1 MKRIAKIIA
10 IAVTMIGPGFAI
22 QSGHAQEAP
31 KPDLTAAG
39 IWLEWYRSTEVVIWK
54 IQEVDGEFV
63 ASVIKTIQP
72 SPGRVALDV
81 IKPEE
86 GGRFEVRHLK
96 RHGLVYDGGELL
108 SPHGR
113 VADLKITLSPDG
125 QTAAMDESNFGSIVD
140 GVRKPD
146 ADAQSES
153 SGLARIE

>member
-1 MKRIAKIIA
+1 MKRIGLFAA
-10 IAVTMIGPGFAI
+10 IGSAMIGFGFGI
-22 QSGHAQEAP
+22 PSGHAQQAP
-31 KPDLTAAG
+31 KPDHTAAG
-39 IWLEWYRSTEVVIWK
+39 IWLEWYRATEVVIWK
-54 IQEVDGEFV
+54 IQEVDGKFE

-72 SPGRVALDV
+72 SPGRVALDI

-86 GGRFEVRHLK
+86 GGLFQILHLK

-125 QTAAMDESNFGSIVD
+125 QTAVLDESNFGSIVN
-140 GVRKPD
+140 GVRKSD
-146 ADAQSES
+146 ADSQPES